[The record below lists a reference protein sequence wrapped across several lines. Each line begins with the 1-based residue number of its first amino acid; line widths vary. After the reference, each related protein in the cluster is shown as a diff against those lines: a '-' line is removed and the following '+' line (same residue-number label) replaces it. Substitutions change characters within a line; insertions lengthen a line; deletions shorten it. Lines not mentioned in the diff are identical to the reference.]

1 MRKISDLV
9 FAGVPAGVRWL
20 TLIRQEFLFL
30 TIHPANNPGPI
41 AFEAVHDSIPRE
53 TVDAGRPGRDAPAA
67 PLDRVLNDPGK
78 LALRSRAAFALIPA
92 AHLSAECYGRN
103 EEKAND
109 RAEFPATSNLHMD
122 CHWVI
127 SLY

>member
-20 TLIRQEFLFL
+20 TLIHQEFLFL

-41 AFEAVHDSIPRE
+41 VFEAVHDSIPRE
-53 TVDAGRPGRDAPAA
+53 TVDAVRPGRAA

-78 LALRSRAAFALIPA
+78 LALRSRAAFALIPT

-103 EEKAND
+103 EEKAK
-109 RAEFPATSNLHMD
+109 
-122 CHWVI
+122 
-127 SLY
+127 